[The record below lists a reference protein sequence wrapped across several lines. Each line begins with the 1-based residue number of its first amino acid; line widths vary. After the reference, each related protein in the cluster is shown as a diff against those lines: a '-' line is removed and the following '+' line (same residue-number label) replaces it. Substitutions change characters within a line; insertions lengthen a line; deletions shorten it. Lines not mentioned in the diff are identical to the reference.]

1 MGAPRGDACEM
12 PFVEIARPPGDIGRL
27 ACEVDR
33 VLAGAAASFQ
43 YVSRFR
49 GQVSLQDRPYRLMVA
64 MECRRVQSAIHLDR
78 PPVPAKFDHVVR
90 HQRRQ
95 SRARGNL
102 HLFGVRCDNI
112 LALCRNGYTLHCL
125 PSGFMLLEQRYYTS
139 GNILVANSHLQP
151 VSLLALALTIGVA
164 AGPLRAQTGAAEG
177 QKLAFDRG
185 KGNCLTCHV
194 IKGGDLAGTIGPP
207 LEGIGAKY
215 NRSDLV
221 AILTDESLR
230 NPQTLMPPFGRNRIL
245 TEQEINAI
253 VDFLQ
258 TL

>member
-1 MGAPRGDACEM
+1 
-12 PFVEIARPPGDIGRL
+12 
-27 ACEVDR
+27 
-33 VLAGAAASFQ
+33 
-43 YVSRFR
+43 
-49 GQVSLQDRPYRLMVA
+49 
-64 MECRRVQSAIHLDR
+64 
-78 PPVPAKFDHVVR
+78 
-90 HQRRQ
+90 
-95 SRARGNL
+95 
-102 HLFGVRCDNI
+102 
-112 LALCRNGYTLHCL
+112 
-125 PSGFMLLEQRYYTS
+125 MLLEQRYCTS
-139 GNILVANSHLQP
+139 GNILVANSHLNP

-164 AGPLRAQTGAAEG
+164 ASPLRAQAGAAEG

-207 LEGIGAKY
+207 LQGIGTKY